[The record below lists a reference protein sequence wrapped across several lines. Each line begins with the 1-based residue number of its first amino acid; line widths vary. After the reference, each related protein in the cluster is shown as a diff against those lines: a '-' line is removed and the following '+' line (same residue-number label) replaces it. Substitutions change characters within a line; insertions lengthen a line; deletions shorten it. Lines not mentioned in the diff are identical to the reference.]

1 MLRRAWA
8 VKAGQ
13 TVQVLAQGDGFNIS
27 GAGKAMT
34 NAAAEDGV
42 RVRMASGQIVSGIA
56 NIDGT
61 IRITL

>member
-13 TVQVLAQGDGFNIS
+13 TVQVLAQGDGFNIN

>member
-1 MLRRAWA
+1 
-8 VKAGQ
+8 
-13 TVQVLAQGDGFNIS
+13 
-27 GAGKAMT
+27 MT